1 MLGEPGVWAT
11 TGGAGKVLWDFV
23 KACFLR
29 CAKPGLVHIVN
40 IINILFYMRLLCG
53 ECLRGF

>member
-23 KACFLR
+23 KACFF
-29 CAKPGLVHIVN
+29 A
-40 IINILFYMRLLCG
+40 LC
-53 ECLRGF
+53 ETRACTHC